1 LTNDPCGSALYGIIV
16 GALAPGNFHQ
26 LDLPESLVMKM
37 EMIIRRFAGAFV
49 LASLLLA
56 KCHSPYWLWFTALV
70 GFNLLQS
77 SFTGFC
83 PLEMILGKLG
93 VGGSGYAVAGKSGS
107 AG

>member
-1 LTNDPCGSALYGIIV
+1 
-16 GALAPGNFHQ
+16 
-26 LDLPESLVMKM
+26 MKM
-37 EMIIRRFAGAFV
+37 EMIIRRCAGAFV

-56 KCHSPYWLWFTALV
+56 RYHSPYWLWFTAFV

-83 PLEMILGKLG
+83 PLEIILGKLG
-93 VGGSGYAVAGKSGS
+93 VGESGYAVEGKSGR